1 MQVMLMSISRKNAF
15 NAQVKDKKALL
26 GEGATMA
33 AIFEEKE
40 VANITPRNYNLIG
53 RDPMLQDSRDPLGA
67 TIKSSSEQKVNLER
81 LKFYQESRCDTDFVI
96 YDFAQKALNGFKTRA
111 RTLKGNSLAMYK
123 RMLNFINHNVA
134 EFVL

>member
-1 MQVMLMSISRKNAF
+1 MLMSISRKNAF

>member
-1 MQVMLMSISRKNAF
+1 M
-15 NAQVKDKKALL
+15 

-67 TIKSSSEQKVNLER
+67 TIKSSSEQKANLER

-96 YDFAQKALNGFKTRA
+96 YDFA
-111 RTLKGNSLAMYK
+111 
-123 RMLNFINHNVA
+123 
-134 EFVL
+134 